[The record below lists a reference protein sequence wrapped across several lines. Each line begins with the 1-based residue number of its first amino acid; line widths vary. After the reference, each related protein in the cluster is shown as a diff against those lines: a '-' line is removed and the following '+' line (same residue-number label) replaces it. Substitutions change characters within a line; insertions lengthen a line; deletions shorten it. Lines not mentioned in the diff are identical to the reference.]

1 MKRILASVAFAV
13 LGTSLAFAADDP
25 MASRYGNTVVVKYA
39 DGSEVKIHYNKDGT
53 LEVINPDGSKGTGKW
68 AMKDGKLCITADAG
82 PTAGKEQCSPFTAG
96 KKAGDSWEQTMAD
109 GSKITVS
116 IVAGM

>member
-13 LGTSLAFAADDP
+13 LSTSLAFAADDP
-25 MASRYGNTVVVKYA
+25 MASRYGNTVVVTYA
-39 DGSEVKIHYNKDGT
+39 DGSVVKLHYRQDGS

-82 PTAGKEQCSPFTAG
+82 PTAGKEQCSAFTAG
-96 KKAGDSWEQTMAD
+96 KKVGDSWDQAMAD
-109 GSKITVS
+109 GSKIKIS